1 MGYILTNTLKN
12 QRNTHKFNA
21 YSGSNRRSTHKT
33 QNAPPQIALQ
43 RGSFMHQNGKS
54 LDFKRFSGVEKV
66 HRNSIKITV
75 DLWWTRGDSNP

>member
-33 QNAPPQIALQ
+33 QNAPLQNCSAAGVTYALKQ
-43 RGSFMHQNGKS
+43 PKCLISNG
-54 LDFKRFSGVEKV
+54 F
-66 HRNSIKITV
+66 
-75 DLWWTRGDSNP
+75 WA